1 MILRVRITK
10 TGCQILCNWALHR
23 VSDTVLLKNVAS
35 ELVTGSGG
43 NQFFDAIEPFYL
55 QCQQIVAKAGM

>member
-10 TGCQILCNWALHR
+10 TGGQILRNWALHR

-43 NQFFDAIEPFYL
+43 GSLFYTPGVDL
-55 QCQQIVAKAGM
+55 SSIYL